1 MLVSMVVVIKPK
13 KSGTLPPSTGRAMHA
28 VFLNW
33 VKLANPALSVSLHE
47 TATYKPFTVS
57 ALAAWNGE
65 FIPTSSIFTTKSQ
78 DLILTPGQLYWFRI
92 TSLEASL
99 SEFLVE
105 SLAGPAAPALP
116 PVLNREFE
124 LVYVT
129 TDAAKHP
136 WAATETYPNLL
147 SMVATAQLNR
157 RASQTTKVKLLFTSA
172 TTFKSNGRSLA
183 LPLPVQTF
191 FSLANRWNAF
201 SNQPIEAAFGE
212 WLEQNV
218 SISSYELK
226 SELIW
231 LEGSPTGPKLV
242 GFRGWCEYVSF
253 SSDEEWN
260 YLLDLLAR
268 FAFFSGIGYKT
279 TWGFG
284 QALALG

>member
-1 MLVSMVVVIKPK
+1 ML
-13 KSGTLPPSTGRAMHA
+13 
-28 VFLNW
+28 LNP
-33 VKLANPALSVSLHE
+33 N
-47 TATYKPFTVS
+47 
-57 ALAAWNGE
+57 
-65 FIPTSSIFTTKSQ
+65 
-78 DLILTPGQLYWFRI
+78 QLYWFRI

-129 TDAAKHP
+129 TGPAKHP

-147 SMVATAQLNR
+147 SMVAAAQLNR
-157 RASQTTKVKLLFTSA
+157 RTSRTTKVKLLFTAA

-191 FSLANRWNAF
+191 LSLANRWNAF
-201 SNQPIEAAFGE
+201 SNQPIEVAFGE

-284 QALALG
+284 QALAIG